1 VAILGAMGFIAL
13 MYRVTFVY
21 QLRPGRC
28 VVAAPAAETRDASA
42 SAPAAHRSIR
52 VLSYNIEGHAA
63 LIHPG
68 HLAEIARVIREQRA
82 DVVALQEVH
91 RGTWEAR
98 FRDQAAE
105 LQRLTGMTVRFG
117 PSFGAFGGE
126 FGNAILARGR
136 LSDIVVVPLPSFG
149 EPRSLLR
156 ARVEVDG
163 ADFDFMVAHLA
174 AWGGLNRRIRTT
186 QAQCLAEQAHAAAQV
201 GEPGRRFVLC
211 GDFNAPPDSAELAAL
226 LDGRLMTFCGL
237 ASEPT
242 HPLLGQRIDYVLAG
256 PGWAVGE
263 TAVVHTGP
271 SDHWPVVAELT
282 PVSAGQDATVRR
294 AAAQGGAR

>member
-1 VAILGAMGFIAL
+1 MLGATGFIAL
-13 MYRVTFVY
+13 VYRVTFVY

-28 VVAAPAAETRDASA
+28 VVAAPAAATLGDVTNALA
-42 SAPAAHRSIR
+42 ANAPGARRPIR

-68 HLAEIARVIREQRA
+68 HLEEIARVVREQRP

-105 LQRLTGMTVRFG
+105 LQRLTGMTMRFG

-136 LSDIVVVPLPSFG
+136 LSDVVVVPLPSFG
-149 EPRSLLR
+149 EPRSVLR

-186 QAQCLAEQAHAAAQV
+186 QAQCLAEQAGASAQG
-201 GEPGRRFVLC
+201 GERGRRFVLC
-211 GDFNAPPDSAELAAL
+211 GDFNA
-226 LDGRLMTFCGL
+226 
-237 ASEPT
+237 
-242 HPLLGQRIDYVLAG
+242 
-256 PGWAVGE
+256 
-263 TAVVHTGP
+263 
-271 SDHWPVVAELT
+271 T
-282 PVSAGQDATVRR
+282 P
-294 AAAQGGAR
+294 